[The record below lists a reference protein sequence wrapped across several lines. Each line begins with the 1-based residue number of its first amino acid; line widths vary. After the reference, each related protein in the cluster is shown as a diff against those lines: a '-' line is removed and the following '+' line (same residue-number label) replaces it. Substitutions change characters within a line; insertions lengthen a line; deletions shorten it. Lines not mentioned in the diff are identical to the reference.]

1 MRRKQEKEQ
10 KEIEEVY
17 RNMSQP
23 KISKNSEMILKY
35 KMEKTSKE
43 TKQNETNEDFDL
55 WPVNMEKYYFEK

>member
-1 MRRKQEKEQ
+1 MRRRQEKEQ

-35 KMEKTSKE
+35 KMDKSGKE
-43 TKQNETNEDFDL
+43 TKQNEENEEFDL
-55 WPVNMEKYYFEK
+55 WPVNMEKFYFEK